1 MNYNIMNVVYMTVFN
16 ADFISVTLGR
26 LRPRLHIAIRHLLF
40 NKAVLYGE
48 KSTFST
54 GRSTRSPLQHELQ
67 TGRIRRCVNFRR
79 PLLAN
84 FVLLTI
90 VPPCGIAAWVL
101 LCGLKKWKKFHVHG
115 LHALMS
121 VFSTNATHICL
132 LRVVVVEPDRDG
144 VDGE

>member
-1 MNYNIMNVVYMTVFN
+1 MRRYCRFFSCSLAHHVKAGIVEELINIVYMTVFN

-67 TGRIRRCVNFRR
+67 IGRIRRCVNFRR

-84 FVLLTI
+84 FVLSTI
-90 VPPCGIAAWVL
+90 VPPCGVAA
-101 LCGLKKWKKFHVHG
+101 
-115 LHALMS
+115 
-121 VFSTNATHICL
+121 
-132 LRVVVVEPDRDG
+132 
-144 VDGE
+144 

>member
-1 MNYNIMNVVYMTVFN
+1 MNYYMINIVYMTVFN

-54 GRSTRSPLQHELQ
+54 GRSSRSPLQHELQ
-67 TGRIRRCVNFRR
+67 ISRIRLCVNFRR

-84 FVLLTI
+84 FVLSTI
-90 VPPCGIAAWVL
+90 VPPCSIAAYTTTRATNSY
-101 LCGLKKWKKFHVHG
+101 G
-115 LHALMS
+115 
-121 VFSTNATHICL
+121 FSSIEF
-132 LRVVVVEPDRDG
+132 LRYRFAIFVRNTAFSLF
-144 VDGE
+144 